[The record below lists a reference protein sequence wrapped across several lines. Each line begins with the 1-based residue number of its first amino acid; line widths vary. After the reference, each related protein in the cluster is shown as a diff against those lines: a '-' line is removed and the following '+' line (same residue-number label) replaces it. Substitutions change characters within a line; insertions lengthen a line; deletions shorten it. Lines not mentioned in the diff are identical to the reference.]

1 MPASHGAAAIEA
13 RVREMVLVTKAS
25 GSPASRN
32 HHSAAAYWS
41 QAAAG
46 PPPAIGCP
54 PWERPGF
61 PPCTR
66 RRARTGS
73 AANRRRSGVASR
85 VARGNT
91 RV

>member
-1 MPASHGAAAIEA
+1 MTGAGKTSATVTAMPASHGAAAIEA

-54 PWERPGF
+54 PWERPLSRQRV
-61 PPCTR
+61 PAAAPALARPRTR
-66 RRARTGS
+66 
-73 AANRRRSGVASR
+73 
-85 VARGNT
+85 
-91 RV
+91 